1 MPSNFFDNPGFF
13 RTALEELPVGI
24 YIVDRDHRIRFWNR
38 RAEHIVGHLSH
49 EVVGRMCTE
58 HIVEACDHHGRTLC
72 GDNCAVMATL
82 RDGQP
87 RQITAFYLHKQGH
100 RVSVKIRSHAIVRN
114 GDTVEGAIV
123 LFEEPMA
130 SQNENEDE
138 NESGAPSMFGCLDAA
153 TGVPSHRLTRAV
165 LGEWIE
171 GMQEARHG
179 FGVLRIRVLG
189 LDEFRSKHG
198 PHSAVPFMQTTARTL
213 RHSLD
218 PQNFLGRWG
227 EDEFIALLPSA
238 NPVATAAAAATV
250 WSLVTNSEVRWW
262 GDRFPVQ
269 AVVMHTVAQPGDQL
283 EKLLNGLE
291 PTHAAGAG
299 RAVGAAQSGAQA
311 KPLRG

>member
-1 MPSNFFDNPGFF
+1 MPSNFFDNPGLF

-24 YIVDRDHRIRFWNR
+24 YIVDRDRRIRFWNR
-38 RAEHIVGHLSH
+38 GAEHIVGHLSH
-49 EVVGRMCTE
+49 EVVGRRCTE
-58 HIVEACDHHGRTLC
+58 HIVEACDQNGCTLG
-72 GDNCAVMATL
+72 GDNCAVTATL

-87 RQITAFYLHKQGH
+87 RHITAFYLHKQGH

-114 GDTVEGAIV
+114 GDAVEGAIV
-123 LFEEPMA
+123 LFEEPA
-130 SQNENEDE
+130 DSNKED
-138 NESGAPSMFGCLDAA
+138 ESGAPPMFGCLDAV

-165 LGEWIE
+165 LGEWIAY
-171 GMQEARHG
+171 MQESRHG

-189 LDEFRSKHG
+189 LDEFRSTHG
-198 PHSAVPFMQTTARTL
+198 PHSAVPFLQTTARTL

-218 PQNFLGRWG
+218 PENFLGRWG

-238 NPVATAAAAATV
+238 NPVATAAAAETV

-269 AVVMHTVAQPGDQL
+269 AVVTHSVAQPDDKL

-291 PTHAAGAG
+291 PAHAAAAG
-299 RAVGAAQSGAQA
+299 RAVGAPNG
-311 KPLRG
+311 KL